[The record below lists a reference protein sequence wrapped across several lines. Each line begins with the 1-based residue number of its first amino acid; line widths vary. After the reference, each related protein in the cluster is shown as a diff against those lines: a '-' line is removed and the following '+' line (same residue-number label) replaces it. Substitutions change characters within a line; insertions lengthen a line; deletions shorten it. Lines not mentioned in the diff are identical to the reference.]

1 MIENI
6 RKLTFLYLGNNF
18 IKFLIGK
25 ESRVNRKANWK
36 MKYEQRELLGFN
48 ENYAQMVEDTMI
60 AYLAGK

>member
-6 RKLTFLYLGNNF
+6 RKLTFLYLRNNF